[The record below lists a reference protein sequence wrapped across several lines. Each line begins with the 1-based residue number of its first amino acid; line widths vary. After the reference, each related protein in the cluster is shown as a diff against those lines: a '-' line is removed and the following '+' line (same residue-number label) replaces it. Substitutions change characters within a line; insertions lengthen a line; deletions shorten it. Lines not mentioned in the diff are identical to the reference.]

1 MAHNISSPYWPLG
14 HRLHATCGWYI
25 TAPENYTVVLHL
37 KYKLSMDSVKVY
49 DAESSVISLLAHF
62 TGRVPGHLY
71 QATIYS
77 NFRRLYI
84 LFERL
89 TQMKDFMHRTLPSL
103 QVCIR
108 GNLRFKGHSM
118 SVGLYKGGVGARFF
132 LGAPARPY
140 TLYIIPKCKTPT

>member
-14 HRLHATCGWYI
+14 YRLHATCGWYI

-49 DAESSVISLLAHF
+49 YVESSVISLLAHF

-84 LFERL
+84 LFESKID
-89 TQMKDFMHRTLPSL
+89 TDEGFYASYSAATPS
-103 QVCIR
+103 
-108 GNLRFKGHSM
+108 M
-118 SVGLYKGGVGARFF
+118 
-132 LGAPARPY
+132 Y
-140 TLYIIPKCKTPT
+140 TGQLKI